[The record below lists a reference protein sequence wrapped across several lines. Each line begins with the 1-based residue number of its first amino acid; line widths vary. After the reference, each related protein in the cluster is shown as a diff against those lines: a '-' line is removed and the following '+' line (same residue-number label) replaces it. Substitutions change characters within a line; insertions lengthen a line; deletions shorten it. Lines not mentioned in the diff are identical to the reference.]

1 MADTFGSLIEN
12 PLFFIISFIPGL
24 LMYILIFVQQ
34 SLPEIYSG
42 ETRDDGLR
50 YLRGSG
56 ARLYDSPL
64 VAVQPGSQHSG
75 RDGNA
80 GTDRGFNKMHG
91 LDQGYL
97 TQLWN
102 NIKGIAYFDLGKS
115 FSGNEE
121 ITSSIARKFPIT
133 LTLTVIS

>member
-64 VAVQPGSQHSG
+64 VAVQPGDQHSG

-80 GTDRGFNKMHG
+80 GTDRGF
-91 LDQGYL
+91 
-97 TQLWN
+97 
-102 NIKGIAYFDLGKS
+102 
-115 FSGNEE
+115 
-121 ITSSIARKFPIT
+121 
-133 LTLTVIS
+133 